1 MKGFLLFLE
10 GIMKFWK
17 PASRRTSGE
26 WLRPEKLNP
35 KKGRKNLQMTWAAP
49 QKAIQARELV
59 VHLELSMKVDMW
71 TEEMDEN
78 LQKKWLDLQISSL
91 IQAN

>member
-1 MKGFLLFLE
+1 MKVFLLCLE
-10 GIMKFWK
+10 GIKKIWK

-26 WLRPEKLNP
+26 WLRSEKLNP
-35 KKGRKNLQMTWAAP
+35 NKGRKNLQMTWAAP
-49 QKAIQARELV
+49 QKAVQAQELV
-59 VHLELSMKVDMW
+59 VPLELSMKVDMW
-71 TEEMDEN
+71 TEEMVEN